1 MNKKLLITM
10 IIFLFCCFSIAAQTA
25 QSTFAFP
32 YAFSA
37 QDIYGRTVTQAALGE
52 KEVFFVHYFAT
63 WCPPCVREMPDLA
76 RIAERYGNR
85 VGFIALLDDF
95 NNRAAAV
102 RLAQSAGINFVI
114 VDASHQ
120 DFRTLLRMVQSGY
133 VPTTILIGR
142 DGRMIGEQIIGAL
155 GVGYAN
161 HIERALRGR

>member
-1 MNKKLLITM
+1 MNKKLSITA
-10 IIFLFCCFSIAAQTA
+10 IIFLLCCASLAAQTA
-25 QSTFAFP
+25 QNAFAFP

-37 QDIYGRTVTQAALGE
+37 QDIYGRTVTQAELGE
-52 KEVFFVHYFAT
+52 KEIFFVHYFAT

-102 RLAQSAGINFVI
+102 RLAQNAGINFII
-114 VDASHQ
+114 VDASHR
-120 DFRTLLRMVQSGY
+120 DFRTLRRMVQSGY

-155 GVGYAN
+155 GMGYAS
-161 HIERALRGR
+161 HIDKALGGR